1 MKNIILYSSTEE
13 KKQKNLK
20 SIKKQF
26 KLFNIEIIKEESDLF
41 LIAKCDENLYKI
53 KIKEYRN
60 IKNKINN
67 YIDLR
72 KLNSYLITNNIN
84 DIVDFIK
91 FRSTD
96 KVLRTYNKD
105 LITF

>member
-1 MKNIILYSSTEE
+1 
-13 KKQKNLK
+13 
-20 SIKKQF
+20 
-26 KLFNIEIIKEESDLF
+26 
-41 LIAKCDENLYKI
+41 
-53 KIKEYRN
+53 

-96 KVLRTYNKD
+96 KILRKYNKE
-105 LITF
+105 LINF